1 MTDNLAIW
9 NTLGR
14 TSPEHTK
21 GFTRGGGFKGTAVS
35 YTHLGAIAIAAFGV
49 RIDAEIAL
57 PLATEE
63 TPTQYRVR
71 R

>member
-1 MTDNLAIW
+1 MKSIEVATLRKSGAGGHLGGDSLA
-9 NTLGR
+9 
-14 TSPEHTK
+14 
-21 GFTRGGGFKGTAVS
+21 A
-35 YTHLGAIAIAAFGV
+35 GAIAIAAFGV
-49 RIDAEIAL
+49 RINAEIAL